1 MLLGLSTEQSYE
13 PNKLIFL
20 MHYLGPAAELQHE
33 MDEDSSWHTRKK
45 NISGWDTRLRLLV
58 SAQPL
63 GNKLNR
69 KQ

>member
-1 MLLGLSTEQSYE
+1 
-13 PNKLIFL
+13 

-58 SAQPL
+58 KAQPR